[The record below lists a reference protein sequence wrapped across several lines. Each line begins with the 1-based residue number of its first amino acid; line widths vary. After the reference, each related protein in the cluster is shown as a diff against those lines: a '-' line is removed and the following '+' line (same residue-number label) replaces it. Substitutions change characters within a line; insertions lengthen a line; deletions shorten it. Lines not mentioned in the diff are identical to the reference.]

1 MMDLFRF
8 HVSLGLNRSLLI
20 LAALVVV
27 TPGWG
32 SRTARAADA
41 GGAGRAQT
49 LDELEQSME
58 HLIDKAYS
66 ESRFFFCS
74 DLIRL
79 YVREFATSDEND
91 RYLTKLRGIKD
102 KLLARGRESLAKANS
117 ADQPLTAFYLSQK
130 KAGLTG
136 DALAQALES
145 EAKRLAG
152 GDEALAKRLL
162 ESHEST
168 LAMYLDAALFLSAH
182 CLIFPNS
189 ADSDRQLGDTAKCA
203 EIAGLPLLEIE
214 FSSRLMRR
222 EHGSPAFP
230 VAKQLSEKA
239 TRENHLFIAISV
251 LDRFLSE
258 NYSHP
263 MAGYG
268 YLASGDIHQ
277 LAGCYDAA
285 KSKYNQALLWC
296 GDMEKVSRSQ
306 SSDADLLRQNV
317 AGIKKRASLSIGYA
331 ILAEARGKQLRES
344 TAVFAG
350 KLHGEAVTHFD
361 RLVATVE
368 LGSSSSLD
376 YLLGQIRSIAAA
388 ARYKHTHSSVLG
400 LNEIQDAYARCIPAC
415 EIYLRLLNQVVSK
428 DAIASASNVENR
440 DEVAFVLLEALH
452 AMGKTEEG
460 KALFFRYFIRPEVG
474 ATSIWTVLAK
484 TRIAKGLV
492 DDGDYLTAYPLLS
505 EVVRDARQSGLRDI
519 GFTAALMTGI
529 CISKLN
535 PVARGAATPNDLAE
549 HGRMGELR
557 ASGVQL
563 ARDAYSS
570 ALAFLSDPADP
581 DPVHYPDEFREIF
594 LDNIREELLAE
605 YRGELELLQ
614 SGWSPLGS
622 PGQETYLVDALSAL
636 DPAKYPFNPNNLLVA
651 AYLNAHRELG
661 QQSVLA
667 SKEKLQYGEVSH
679 K

>member
-1 MMDLFRF
+1 MTDLFKLHAGR
-8 HVSLGLNRSLLI
+8 GLSRSLLI
-20 LAALVVV
+20 LAVLVVV
-27 TPGWG
+27 TLGWG
-32 SRTARAADA
+32 SHSTRAADSA
-41 GGAGRAQT
+41 GGVRAQT

-58 HLIDKAYS
+58 NLIDKAYS
-66 ESRFFFCS
+66 ESRFFLCC

-79 YVREFATSDEND
+79 YVREFAASDEND
-91 RYLTKLRGIKD
+91 LYLSKLRGIKD

-130 KAGLTG
+130 MAGHTG
-136 DALAQALES
+136 DALGLAMES

-152 GDEALAKRLL
+152 DDEALAEGLL
-162 ESHEST
+162 ERHEAT
-168 LAMYLDAALFLSAH
+168 LALYLDAALFLSAH

-189 ADSDRQLGDTAKCA
+189 ADSHRQLGDVAKCS
-203 EIAGLPLLEIE
+203 EIAGFPLLEVE
-214 FSSRLMRR
+214 FRSRLMRR

-230 VAKQLSEKA
+230 VARQLSEKA
-239 TRENHLFIAISV
+239 TRQNRFFIAISV

-258 NYSHP
+258 NYSHS

-277 LAGCYDAA
+277 LAGCYDVA

-296 GDMEKVSRSQ
+296 GDMDKISQSRS
-306 SSDADLLRQNV
+306 SEADLLRQSV

-331 ILAEARGKQLRES
+331 VLAEARGKHLRES
-344 TAVFAG
+344 TAAFAG

-368 LGSSSSLD
+368 PGSLSSLD
-376 YLLGQIRSIAAA
+376 YLLGQIRSSAAA
-388 ARYKHTHSSVLG
+388 ARYKRAHSSVLG
-400 LNEIQDAYARCIPAC
+400 LNEIQDAYARCISAC
-415 EIYLRLLNQVVSK
+415 EIYLRVLNQVVSK
-428 DAIASASNVENR
+428 DSISSASNDEDR

-452 AMGKTEEG
+452 AMGKAEEG
-460 KALFFRYFIRPEVG
+460 KALFFRYFIRPEG
-474 ATSIWTVLAK
+474 GPGSIWAVFAK

-529 CISKLN
+529 CISRLN
-535 PVARGAATPNDLAE
+535 PVARGAAPSNDLVK

-557 ASGVQL
+557 ASGVHM
-563 ARDAYSS
+563 AKDAYSS
-570 ALAFLSDPADP
+570 ALAILADPVDP
-581 DPVHYPDEFREIF
+581 DPVHYPDEYRDIF

-622 PGQETYLVDALSAL
+622 PSQETSLVDALSAL
-636 DPAKYPFNPNNLLVA
+636 DPAMYPFNPNNLLVT

-661 QQSVLA
+661 GQGVLA
-667 SKEKLQYGEVSH
+667 SKETTQNGKISH